1 MDSTG
6 PMRVSIKAHR
16 PEWKSELRTNCLRRV
31 RKDRNDLL
39 WKIRKQGLPGNVM
52 EKVRSAVRSV
62 ISDEV
67 EKLKQSNTGNEDQEM
82 DVIWEYQGLHAA
94 KPAEIESEDILLE
107 MERLV
112 CEDIREEVIRKQ
124 LEALDEEDAYLAQ
137 SVFDHMQLNDI
148 EAAETAKLWCPVC
161 KQGDL
166 RETRNLIYC
175 TLCNLRLDLGEDKMT
190 LEFLRERLANAH
202 MDHFDRGC
210 KSAPKFCLQ
219 TMFGLTALYIQ
230 CAECSTFDIVV

>member
-1 MDSTG
+1 
-6 PMRVSIKAHR
+6 
-16 PEWKSELRTNCLRRV
+16 LRTNCLRRV

-67 EKLKQSNTGNEDQEM
+67 EKLKQSNTENEDQEM

-137 SVFDHMQLNDI
+137 SVLDHMQLNDI

-175 TLCNLRLDLGEDKMT
+175 TLCNLRLDLGEDK
-190 LEFLRERLANAH
+190 
-202 MDHFDRGC
+202 
-210 KSAPKFCLQ
+210 
-219 TMFGLTALYIQ
+219 
-230 CAECSTFDIVV
+230 

>member
-1 MDSTG
+1 MCAY
-6 PMRVSIKAHR
+6 PLLCYQQ
-16 PEWKSELRTNCLRRV
+16 LRTNCLRRV

-137 SVFDHMQLNDI
+137 SVLDHMQLNDI